1 MAVKIRHEAGERM
14 TGKAA
19 AFIKLVEIGEKT
31 AGIVLRHAG
40 KGILC
45 GDENGVAQKA
55 EQERVPAV
63 LNDASAA
70 IENLSAGRE
79 DADGDICQPS
89 EGIAVSRFR
98 KAAGGW
104 KAEGFIRL
112 QPDGAPFWQMAEE
125 GDILRKIFGFRA
137 VEFHA
142 HLRHETDRVIFQH
155 FPGDIALFVDIDPFV
170 ADIVD
175 QRVLILSGDR
185 ILQKRLV
192 GGGVL
197 TKRVASALLFDS
209 QNILH
214 RAAFDHHR
222 RVGLDEYRIDHRRI
236 GRQRIRLLHR
246 SKHPAAIY
254 IATKNQLPEGNQ
266 TDEDEED
273 IFYFF

>member
-1 MAVKIRHEAGERM
+1 MTSAHRREESERNTQKIDRHILHNQIGGADNGLLAGNRFCL
-14 TGKAA
+14 GH
-19 AFIKLVEIGEKT
+19 
-31 AGIVLRHAG
+31 R
-40 KGILC
+40 
-45 GDENGVAQKA
+45 Q
-55 EQERVPAV
+55 
-63 LNDASAA
+63 
-70 IENLSAGRE
+70 IEVGMIR
-79 DADGDICQPS
+79 I
-89 EGIAVSRFR
+89 
-98 KAAGGW
+98 AGGV
-104 KAEGFIRL
+104 L
-112 QPDGAPFWQMAEE
+112 TV
-125 GDILRKIFGFRA
+125 GD
-137 VEFHA
+137 V
-142 HLRHETDRVIFQH
+142 DRVVLHLLDLESLQITISIAGCHPPDPGLLRIDVVIDRIHLIGSCRTVGKLGTCRFSGNRIIPSVRENELLIHVDLHVIPFQILVLI
-155 FPGDIALFVDIDPFV
+155 GDIALFVDIDPFV

>member
-1 MAVKIRHEAGERM
+1 MYRKIPYRVCQGGNERTKCGGLLRELLFRSQAAALFSFLFWGESDGAGHGEKMKIHAPVMAVKIRHEAGERM

-125 GDILRKIFGFRA
+125 GDILRKIFGLRA

-142 HLRHETDRVIFQH
+142 HLRHEADRVVFQH
-155 FPGDIALFVDIDPFV
+155 LPGDVSLFGPV
-170 ADIVD
+170 
-175 QRVLILSGDR
+175 GDSC
-185 ILQKRLV
+185 QK
-192 GGGVL
+192 
-197 TKRVASALLFDS
+197 LLY
-209 QNILH
+209 L
-214 RAAFDHHR
+214 
-222 RVGLDEYRIDHRRI
+222 G
-236 GRQRIRLLHR
+236 
-246 SKHPAAIY
+246 
-254 IATKNQLPEGNQ
+254 
-266 TDEDEED
+266 
-273 IFYFF
+273 